1 MIGFFLVFVSLVCA
15 VCRGWMWKLKDV
27 VYQRRI
33 GQTLY
38 VETDDEEPRMLYFV
52 QFFVRGTEYW
62 GWKEIDEGTDTLLD
76 FQEQLL
82 GLEPVNR
89 PHKIDSALL
98 VEGKHFDELRF
109 EGVTQLLRELS
120 GPDRNFYGKGTAV
133 LTPGFL
139 KAYLQARAAM
149 VECWDYC
156 EVRVVPG
163 SMPPFSPLRIRFTQ
177 STD

>member
-15 VCRGWMWKLKDV
+15 VCRGWMRRLKDV
-27 VYQRRI
+27 IYERRI
-33 GQTLY
+33 GQILF

-62 GWKEIDEGTDTLLD
+62 GWKEVDRMSAG

-82 GLEPVNR
+82 GLEPVDR
-89 PHKIDSALL
+89 PHKIDSAFL
-98 VEGKHFDELRF
+98 VEGIRFEELRF

-120 GPDRNFYGKGTAV
+120 GPDRNFYGEGTAV

-139 KAYLQARAAM
+139 KAYLEARG
-149 VECWDYC
+149 VDVLRPWDYC
-156 EVRVVPG
+156 ELRVVPG
-163 SMPPFSPLRIRFTQ
+163 SMPPFLPLRIPYKH
-177 STD
+177 